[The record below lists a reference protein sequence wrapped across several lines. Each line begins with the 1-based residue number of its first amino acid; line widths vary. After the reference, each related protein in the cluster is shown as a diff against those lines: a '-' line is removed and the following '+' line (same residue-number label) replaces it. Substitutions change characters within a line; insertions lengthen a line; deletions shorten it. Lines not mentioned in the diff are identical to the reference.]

1 MAKTSPIETHKR
13 DDLILIRERLLNTIK
28 GEYRCDTC
36 KGTIKFKNPVSKDIT
51 DASKLLA
58 RMHKALSP
66 EKITEKTPQEK
77 KKAIELSPSEKAE
90 VDDLLKG

>member
-1 MAKTSPIETHKR
+1 MAKKISPIEEHKQA
-13 DDLILIRERLLNTIK
+13 DLILVREKLLEIIESEK
-28 GEYRCDTC
+28 S
-36 KGTIKFKNPVSKDIT
+36 KAKDIT

-77 KKAIELSPSEKAE
+77 KKAVELSPSELADANE
-90 VDDLLKG
+90 LLNAN

>member
-1 MAKTSPIETHKR
+1 MDKKTSPIETHKK
-13 DDLILIRERLLNTIK
+13 DDLILLREKLLEIIE
-28 GEYRCDTC
+28 GE
-36 KGTIKFKNPVSKDIT
+36 KSKAKDIV

-77 KKAIELSPSEKAE
+77 KKAIELSPAEKARVE
-90 VDDLLKG
+90 EILHE

>member
-1 MAKTSPIETHKR
+1 MAKKISPIEEHKQA
-13 DDLILIRERLLNTIK
+13 DLILVREKLLEIIESEK
-28 GEYRCDTC
+28 S
-36 KGTIKFKNPVSKDIT
+36 KAKDIT

-77 KKAIELSPSEKAE
+77 KKAIELSPSELADANE
-90 VDDLLKG
+90 LLNAN

>member
-13 DDLILIRERLLNTIK
+13 DDLILVRGKLLEIIE
-28 GEYRCDTC
+28 GE
-36 KGTIKFKNPVSKDIT
+36 KSKAKDIT

-66 EKITEKTPQEK
+66 EKITEKTHQEK
-77 KKAIELSPSEKAE
+77 KAPELSPSEKAE
-90 VDDLLKG
+90 VAAILNES

>member
-13 DDLILIRERLLNTIK
+13 DDLILVRGKLLEIIESEK
-28 GEYRCDTC
+28 S
-36 KGTIKFKNPVSKDIT
+36 KAKDIT

-66 EKITEKTPQEK
+66 EKIQEKTPQEK

>member
-1 MAKTSPIETHKR
+1 MVKKISPIEEHKR
-13 DDLILIRERLLNTIK
+13 DDLILVREKLLEIIESK
-28 GEYRCDTC
+28 ES
-36 KGTIKFKNPVSKDIT
+36 KAKDIT

-77 KKAIELSPSEKAE
+77 KKAIQLSPSELAGANE
-90 VDDLLKG
+90 LLNAN